1 MVKSRSESVRAQI
14 EYTSRAAEYNVEILK
29 NQIENLN
36 NEMTLM
42 KEQSD
47 KQKMC
52 IEYMRKT
59 KDQMNGDLERYKKL
73 SLNPKKGNG

>member
-1 MVKSRSESVRAQI
+1 M
-14 EYTSRAAEYNVEILK
+14 EILK